1 MSHQDDNRL
10 ADQLNKDPIVFAD
23 CTGPEIIAVFVIA
36 LVAGLFIGLVVG
48 LVLLPLM
55 MGLII
60 GLLLTLGLAW
70 LLLNLVANSRNR
82 FYESWLAEK
91 VFLMKRS
98 LMGIFSIDETAYMDE
113 HTRFGRG
120 RRR

>member
-1 MSHQDDNRL
+1 MRRNIL
-10 ADQLNKDPIVFAD
+10 EGV
-23 CTGPEIIAVFVIA
+23 
-36 LVAGLFIGLVVG
+36 VVG

-98 LMGIFSIDETAYMDE
+98 LMAFFPSTKRPIWTNTHALDEGAADE
-113 HTRFGRG
+113 
-120 RRR
+120 